1 MQSGKYVYSAVLE
14 EDDDVYEA
22 PDKEV
27 KVPATGHAL
36 AGGKIEFAEVTGA
49 DGKPV
54 VTALLPI
61 HCNNENCTYRQNIPA
76 IVEAGKDTAT
86 CVADGAVIYTAK
98 VIWNAQTYTDTYQ
111 IKTAKL
117 GHKLKSHV
125 AKKDATTEQAGM
137 QAYYTCENCDGKFA
151 DQALTKPVT
160 DAELAIPKLTAPE
173 GQPSQN
179 PQPGQNPQGDQ
190 KPDTKPEVITQKDGS
205 GITIINKKKKEVSYT
220 GAKKTKASLTV
231 PAKVK
236 IGKKTYKVTKLAD
249 YAFKGNRKLKKL
261 TLPKNCS
268 YIGTEA
274 FSGCTKLK
282 TLTIKSTKLTDQ
294 TVADNAFQ
302 GMSKKTVIKVP
313 KSKLKEYRKLFRA
326 KGLDKKVKMKAI

>member
-1 MQSGKYVYSAVLE
+1 MKFT
-14 EDDDVYEA
+14 
-22 PDKEV
+22 K
-27 KVPATGHAL
+27 
-36 AGGKIEFAEVTGA
+36 VTGT

-54 VTALLPI
+54 ITALLPV

-205 GITIINKKKKEVSYT
+205 SITILNKKKKEVSYT

-249 YAFKGNRKLKKL
+249 CAFKGNRKLKNL
-261 TLPKNCS
+261 TLPKNCC

-282 TLTIKSTKLTDQ
+282 TLTIKSAKLTGK
-294 TVADNAFQ
+294 TVADNAFK
-302 GMSKKTVIKVP
+302 GMRKKTVIKVP
-313 KSKLKEYRKLFRA
+313 KSKLKEYRKLFRD
-326 KGLDKKVKMKAI
+326 KGLNKKVKVMAFK